1 MANTLSLFWDLSSA
15 SKKERIDATVKLVSS
30 LEKFQAQHTPKVS
43 PGSEDDE
50 ENIGPTDGLDALN
63 AHDVAYSI
71 RRLIRGLASPRESS
85 RLGFS
90 VALTELLT
98 RLDTI
103 TCAQIISI
111 IVDGSKTQGSM
122 TGQEERDVLFARLFG
137 LSAVIHSGLLVRQTP
152 LSTSPS
158 SATNPS
164 SLESYKELVDHL
176 LNLGE
181 KKSWLRESAWWTLG
195 HAVDAVIKSSVKWK
209 KEALA
214 STFEVVYGRDKDLW
228 TPETVAVTLKLQ
240 PAMPEHNWKK
250 TLAPTFKDADILAPA
265 NFSTLGRILKETPG
279 EDELQKSG
287 TGTWKAQ
294 LHYVWNVIF
303 DSLLPESEPGH
314 RRNALFQEFF
324 RVVVDDTLF
333 GPSSS
338 PERKFWGFL
347 VFKKALGRVD
357 GADLPMLFT
366 KNFMRCW
373 INHLSQ
379 KDRHLH
385 KISQDVVKDI
395 QNVVQQNPELGY
407 TLITGIH
414 GSQQFDKLTRT
425 KTIESI
431 LSRMDSD
438 GIMRY
443 IQSLLEQ
450 IDESGEYYRD
460 VAAEEAKRIWT
471 ADQFAALVR
480 NGAIPKRE
488 DWIQLVLNWFTVQG
502 LYVVKKKSD
511 KGLLAALRV
520 TPSTLAS
527 EDFRRTCRSKLLGCL
542 ADLTS
547 QPTTSQKG
555 DKASKEV
562 TITVDESWISKV
574 FAVVNNLDKDRKHVA
589 SLSEENE
596 EEQPLIQQVYKTIE
610 NLKQVDGAMKEA
622 AKGVELLLSAFLLHY
637 RCVKLDDDEPDPDT
651 GTCLAAAAT
660 MFPADTKSKKRRKSL
675 PTSQPDSPTP
685 IDMLVDVLIGFLE
698 KSTSYLRAVANKTF
712 SCLASAATE
721 STIDLIV
728 AQLERRDP
736 ADLIADEEDETESA
750 KSEDED
756 EDDVESDDD
765 DNESE
770 SDGNDEAALALR
782 KKIEDALKANGIEAA
797 AGDTDEE
804 SEEELADDEQ
814 MMAIDEHLAE
824 VFRSRSGDKQG
835 KGMANLPHVNA
846 QREATHFKNRVL
858 DLVEIFAR
866 KMPQSPHILRL
877 VVPLIELATKSS
889 NDEQQLSDKARGI
902 LNNRLAKLKEPLQ
915 EADQE
920 YAETILDELHIRA
933 RKANSSDALAT
944 LSHCSLFICRVL
956 ANIGDGGPILRLY
969 TESIVDFMAR
979 KASSLNIAFFKDFIT
994 RYPALGWRLRDAILD
1009 TSTKAINAY
1018 RKCQAFQLLNIIIT
1032 LSASTGDPEDV
1043 LSFILK
1049 LQRSVLHFID
1059 SACDDQVSLSA
1070 VQIKDLLKLVMLGVR
1085 QASKV
1090 DISNQSAWDSGA
1102 WHTLHE
1108 RLVASKRFG
1117 SSTAVLKLC
1126 SQVESALKAQNDRQS
1141 HLIAPKRKA
1150 EEVEVEG
1157 VSSDTKRKKKKS
1169 RPTSQS

>member
-50 ENIGPTDGLDALN
+50 ENVGPTDGLDALN

-90 VALTELLT
+90 VALTEV
-98 RLDTI
+98 
-103 TCAQIISI
+103 CASFQNRINI
-111 IVDGSKTQGSM
+111 
-122 TGQEERDVLFARLFG
+122 F
-137 LSAVIHSGLLVRQTP
+137 
-152 LSTSPS
+152 
-158 SATNPS
+158 
-164 SLESYKELVDHL
+164 
-176 LNLGE
+176 
-181 KKSWLRESAWWTLG
+181 
-195 HAVDAVIKSSVKWK
+195 
-209 KEALA
+209 
-214 STFEVVYGRDKDLW
+214 VYGRNKDLW

-303 DSLLPESEPGH
+303 DSLLPESKPGH

-347 VFKKALGRVD
+347 VFKKALGRVE

-431 LSRMDSD
+431 LSKMDSD

-443 IQSLLEQ
+443 IQSLLEE
-450 IDESGEYYRD
+450 IDESGED

-520 TPSTLAS
+520 TPSALAS

-555 DKASKEV
+555 LRIIEV
-562 TITVDESWISKV
+562 TIAVDDESWISKI
-574 FAVVNNLDKDRKHVA
+574 FAVVNDLDKDRKRIV

-651 GTCLAAAAT
+651 GVLEASTCLAAAAT

-675 PTSQPDSPTP
+675 ATSQPDSPAP

-712 SCLASAATE
+712 SCIASAATE

-728 AQLERRDP
+728 VQLERRDP
-736 ADLIADEEDETESA
+736 ADLVADEEDETESA

-756 EDDVESDDD
+756 EDDVESDEDED
-765 DNESE
+765 EESE
-770 SDGNDEAALALR
+770 LDGNDEAALALR

-835 KGMANLPHVNA
+835 KDVNA

-877 VVPLIELATKSS
+877 VMPLIELATKSS

-956 ANIGDGGPILRLY
+956 ANIGDGEPILRLY
-969 TESIVDFMAR
+969 TESIVDFMTR

-1018 RKCQAFQLLNIIIT
+1018 RRCQAFQLLNMILT

-1049 LQRSVLHFID
+1049 LHRSILHFID

-1090 DISNQSAWDSGA
+1090 DINNQSAWDSGA

-1141 HLIAPKRKA
+1141 HLGAPKRKA
-1150 EEVEVEG
+1150 KEVEVEG